1 MKLMTIIALAA
12 GLVAAAPISESPN
25 RLVSKREKG
34 ELSTWYI
41 FTDDPV
47 EGGKVDHKKK
57 REEGELSTCEAKA
70 AGCVYDPGLLFWTR
84 PYCKAEDIADEFV
97 RSSVHEVFR
106 DKEKL
111 HPLNLTYIESGEFG
125 EAYDRVGHHKGH
137 CLNAWK
143 VLTEAA
149 ARLSPQTPEVLI
161 PGMAVAWGHV
171 VHCSEDVVVPNENS
185 RWRKKPYI
193 RFWPG
198 YEGCHLL
205 RAPRLLDLGR

>member
-1 MKLMTIIALAA
+1 MSSQVKYEHLLCD
-12 GLVAAAPISESPN
+12 
-25 RLVSKREKG
+25 
-34 ELSTWYI
+34 ELSEAHYESN
-41 FTDDPV
+41 DN
-47 EGGKVDHKKK
+47 K
-57 REEGELSTCEAKA
+57 ELESVSEAKA

-161 PGMAVAWGHV
+161 PGMAVVWGHV